1 MTCPL
6 IPFWK
11 ILLYSFSLSDSS
23 VNFIG
28 TLNQIQNNLRPTC
41 EIVVISCKFTVQ
53 LLSFVLFSQAWLTE
67 IHEFSQQNVVIML
80 LGNKV
85 SEPAEPLCMYGINS
99 YIMYVE
105 NIDWKSKLMHNAL
118 FID

>member
-11 ILLYSFSLSDSS
+11 ILPFSFLLSDSS

-28 TLNQIQNNLRPTC
+28 TLNQMQNNLRPAC
-41 EIVVISCKFTVQ
+41 ETVVISCKFTVQ
-53 LLSFVLFSQAWLTE
+53 LLSAVLFSQAWLTE
-67 IHEFSQQNVVIML
+67 IHEFTQPNVVIML

-85 SEPAEPLCMYGINS
+85 SEPAEP
-99 YIMYVE
+99 
-105 NIDWKSKLMHNAL
+105 
-118 FID
+118 